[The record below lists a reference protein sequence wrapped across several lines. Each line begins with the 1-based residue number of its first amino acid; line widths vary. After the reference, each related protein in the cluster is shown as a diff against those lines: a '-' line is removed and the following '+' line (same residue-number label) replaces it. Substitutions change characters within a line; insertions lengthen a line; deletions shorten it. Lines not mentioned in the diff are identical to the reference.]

1 MLTLELSYNLFTTNH
16 YTLYNLFPRKLTCD
30 PLISASSVVIYFLYF
45 LSIILVCR
53 FSQKSPWAKFR
64 LKVEFKKF
72 AVTLGEATS
81 YIYLSNSEIKL
92 EY

>member
-1 MLTLELSYNLFTTNH
+1 MLTLELIYNLFTANH
-16 YTLYNLFPRKLTCD
+16 YTFYNLFPRKLTCD
-30 PLISASSVVIYFLYF
+30 LSISASSVVIYFLYF

-53 FSQKSPWAKFR
+53 FSQKSPW

>member
-1 MLTLELSYNLFTTNH
+1 MLSAFELY
-16 YTLYNLFPRKLTCD
+16 PRWV
-30 PLISASSVVIYFLYF
+30 P
-45 LSIILVCR
+45 
-53 FSQKSPWAKFR
+53 